1 MSRVRH
7 QYQAARWDEPLIYEL
22 GSPGERSVFPPS
34 TESGIR
40 EVVGDP
46 LADLPKDLRRSVP
59 LDLPEISEP
68 QVLRHYTR
76 LSQMCLG
83 VDVAVDM
90 TGTCT
95 MKYSPKI
102 NELITRKP
110 EMSELHPSQAP
121 ATMQGLLEI
130 VHRLA
135 EIVCEISGLDAA
147 TFQPA
152 GGSQGIFANACI
164 IRAYH
169 EARGEGSQRDEII
182 TTSFSHPADPAAAS
196 TAGFKVITLMPGPKG
211 YATLDSLEAVLSER
225 TAGLMITN
233 PEDTGLFNPE
243 IDQFVKRVHEIGG
256 LCAYDQANAN
266 GLLGITRAGDIGFD
280 LCQFNL
286 HKTFSG
292 PHSSNG
298 QACAAICV
306 SKELS
311 RFLPRPVVAYDGQ
324 QYQLEDPSES
334 IGKIRGYMGN
344 LQVVVKAYTWIRS
357 LGPDGL
363 KAVAQTAVLNSN
375 YIARK
380 LSQIPGFKLPYDP
393 TIRRLEQ
400 VRYSLAPLK
409 EETGV
414 GGPEMKMRM
423 IDFGQQH
430 IFESHHPV
438 LVPEPATIEPGESY
452 SLDEID
458 EYLAVLQE
466 VAREARVDASFV
478 ASGPHRSA
486 QSRADD
492 VDQNGPDTW
501 AMTWHAR
508 KRKPIAV
515 DG

>member
-1 MSRVRH
+1 MSQPRKN
-7 QYQAARWDEPLIYEL
+7 YQGARWDEPLIYEL
-22 GSPGERSVFPPS
+22 GSLGERSVFPPQ
-34 TESGIR
+34 TVEQIR
-40 EVVGDP
+40 AVVGDP
-46 LADLPKDLRRSVP
+46 LSGVPENLRRMNPADLPEL
-59 LDLPEISEP
+59 SEP

-95 MKYSPKI
+95 MKYSPKV
-102 NELITRKP
+102 NELLTRRP
-110 EMSELHPSQAP
+110 EMSELHPSQDP
-121 ATMQGLLEI
+121 ATMQGILEI

-135 EIVCEISGLDAA
+135 GIMCEISGLDAA

-169 EARGEGSQRDEII
+169 QARGQSDQRDEII
-182 TTSFSHPADPAAAS
+182 TTSFSHPADPAAAA
-196 TAGFKVITLMPGPKG
+196 TAGYKVITLMPGPKG
-211 YATLDSLEAVLSER
+211 YATLDALQAVLSER

-243 IDQFVKRVHEIGG
+243 IDRFVARIHDAGG

-266 GLLGITRAGDIGFD
+266 GLLGIARAGDIGFD

-306 SKELS
+306 SEGLA
-311 RFLPRPVVAYDGQ
+311 RFLPRPVVVFDGQ
-324 QYQLEDPSES
+324 QYGLEDPPDS
-334 IGKIRGYMGN
+334 IGKVRGYLGN
-344 LQVVVKAYTWIRS
+344 LQVAVKAYAWIRS
-357 LGPDGL
+357 LGADGL
-363 KAVAQTAVLNSN
+363 KAAAQTAVLNSN
-375 YIARK
+375 YMARR
-380 LSQIPGFKLPYDP
+380 LSRTPGFELPYD
-393 TIRRLEQ
+393 TSIRRLEQ

-409 EETGV
+409 EDTGI

-458 EYLAVLQE
+458 EYLAVLE
-466 VAREARVDASFV
+466 TVALEARTDPSLA
-478 ASGPHRSA
+478 ACGPYRSA
-486 QSRADD
+486 QPRADD
-492 VDQNGPDTW
+492 VVQDDSETW

-508 KRKPIAV
+508 QRKPTVAK
-515 DG
+515 D

>member
-1 MSRVRH
+1 MSRLRRH
-7 QYQAARWDEPLIYEL
+7 YQGARWDEPLIYEL
-22 GSPGERSVFPPS
+22 GSPGERSVFPPE
-34 TESGIR
+34 TEVQIK
-40 EVVGDP
+40 EAVGDP
-46 LADLPKDLRRSVP
+46 LSGVPEDLRRTVPADLPEL
-59 LDLPEISEP
+59 SEP

-95 MKYSPKI
+95 MKYSPKV
-102 NELITRKP
+102 NELVTRRP
-110 EMSELHPSQAP
+110 EMTELHPSQDP
-121 ATMQGLLEI
+121 TTMQGLLKI

-135 EIVCEISGLDAA
+135 SMVCKISGLDAA

-169 EARGEGSQRDEII
+169 LARGQGSQRDEII

-196 TAGFKVITLMPGPKG
+196 TAGYKVITLMPGPKG
-211 YATLDSLEAVLSER
+211 YATLDALEAVLSER

-243 IDQFVKRVHEIGG
+243 IDRFVERVHEVGG

-266 GLLGITRAGDIGFD
+266 GLLGIARAGDIGFD

-306 SKELS
+306 SEELA
-311 RFLPRPVVAYDGQ
+311 RFLPRPVVTFDGQ
-324 QYQLEDPSES
+324 QYGFEDPSES
-334 IGKIRGYMGN
+334 IGKVRGYLGN
-344 LQVVVKAYTWIRS
+344 LQVVVKAYAWIRS
-357 LGPDGL
+357 LGADGL
-363 KAVAQTAVLNSN
+363 KVAAQTAVLNSN
-375 YIARK
+375 YMARR
-380 LSQIPGFKLPYDP
+380 LSQTAGFELPYDP

-409 EETGV
+409 EETGI

-458 EYLAVLQE
+458 EYLTVLE
-466 VAREARVDASFV
+466 TVALEARADPKSA
-478 ASGPHRSA
+478 ASGPYRSA
-486 QSRADD
+486 QPRVDD
-492 VDQNGPDTW
+492 VAQDDPDTW

-508 KRKPIAV
+508 QRKPTIAK
-515 DG
+515 D